1 MKHPIPALCALATE
15 MANALPD
22 GDAKQYMLQLS
33 AYHNGEAVTPV
44 KPAKMPFYG
53 TAFSNALQAIEM
65 GWSARVAY
73 HSDRIKAAINRGA
86 RKYEI
91 DNVLCEVR
99 RVDRPIG
106 LVPQPTD
113 RKRFDSGRMPR
124 TGRE

>member
-1 MKHPIPALCALATE
+1 MKKASHPALSALAIE
-15 MANALPD
+15 IANALPE

-73 HSDRIKAAINRGA
+73 HSDRVNAAIRRAGGTL
-86 RKYEI
+86 
-91 DNVLCEVR
+91 VEVR
-99 RVDRPIG
+99 RIERPISAI
-106 LVPQPTD
+106 PQPTD